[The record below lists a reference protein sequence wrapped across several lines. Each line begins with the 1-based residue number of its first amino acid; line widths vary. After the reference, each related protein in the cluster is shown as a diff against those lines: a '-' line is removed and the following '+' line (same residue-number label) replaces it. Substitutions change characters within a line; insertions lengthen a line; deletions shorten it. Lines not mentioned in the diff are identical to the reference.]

1 VHRRIV
7 DWLEVSVVMIEKRTV
22 FVLGAGASCPYGFP
36 TAGMLRSQIL
46 SHFQDQYLDFLCG
59 AGEEIGATRT
69 ANGYP
74 SLRDARHFLEC
85 FDLSSTKSIDLFLS
99 RNPQFEKVGKM
110 AICLSILHAEKDS
123 SFREQVEKTE
133 AERDWYF
140 YLYDRLTRE
149 ATGKE
154 DYCQFAENRVTFV
167 TFNYD
172 RSLEHFLFTSLLHS
186 FGGIDEQ
193 KTKDELNKRPVIH
206 VYGKPAPL
214 PWGQDNGQKVLPYAR
229 HIDNFASIDL
239 LGIIDNI
246 YVVHGQRAN
255 PNLERARKKIRE
267 AEHVFF
273 LGFGY
278 AKENL
283 EALGIPG
290 ALRTEHYI
298 RGTAMGATRGELIDI
313 KSRLLGMGHMR
324 QEILDCDCLHLL
336 RECL

>member
-1 VHRRIV
+1 
-7 DWLEVSVVMIEKRTV
+7 MIEKRTV
-22 FVLGAGASCPYGFP
+22 FVLGAGASRPYGFP
-36 TAGMLRSQIL
+36 TAVMLRSQIL
-46 SHFQDQYLDFLCG
+46 SHFQDQYLEFLGG
-59 AGEEIGATRT
+59 AGEKIGATRT

-74 SLRDARHFLEC
+74 SLRDAQHFWEC

-110 AICLSILHAEKDS
+110 AICLNILHAEKDS
-123 SFREQVEKTE
+123 RFREQVEKTE
-133 AERDWYF
+133 AEHDWYF

-154 DYCQFAENRVTFV
+154 DYCRFAENCVTFV

-193 KTKDELNKRPVIH
+193 KAKEELNKSPVIH

-214 PWGQDNGQKVLPYAR
+214 PWEQDDEQKVLQYAK
-229 HIDNFASIDL
+229 HVDNLASIDL

-246 YVVHGQRAN
+246 YVVHGQRPN
-255 PNLERARKKIRE
+255 PNLETARRKIRE

-278 AKENL
+278 ASENL

-290 ALRTEHYI
+290 VLSTGQRLY
-298 RGTAMGATRGELIDI
+298 GTAMGVANVTNIMSALESGLSDAQAFAKLKIDA
-313 KSRLLGMGHMR
+313 GA
-324 QEILDCDCLHLL
+324 DCLKLL
-336 RECL
+336 HQYL